1 MKTRSFASLRMTRLR
16 AVVILSEA
24 KDLVVAFPIYGGK
37 SRDFNAGMA
46 EKMLH
51 DCIGLG

>member
-1 MKTRSFASLRMTRLR
+1 MKKI
-16 AVVILSEA
+16 ILAALPCLCCIVPALAEYH
-24 KDLVVAFPIYGGK
+24 LGGK

-46 EKMLH
+46 EKMPH

>member
-1 MKTRSFASLRMTRLR
+1 MQAYERIFHHTKAKARRL
-16 AVVILSEA
+16 AGS
-24 KDLVVAFPIYGGK
+24 K

-46 EKMLH
+46 EKMPH